1 MPLKTFTS
9 LHPIKEIEAVI
20 DIEEEVEEVFNPEAG
35 KASNDPFHDS
45 IEIEEEILETP
56 VLDYRALTVKEL
68 KIILKQRKLSTSGK
82 KDDLIIRL
90 KKSDEE
96 AAKAASDLEE
106 VPVDT
111 ATSEEKVSKYGE
123 ENISTD
129 EAI

>member
-9 LHPIKEIEAVI
+9 LHPIKEIEVVI
-20 DIEEEVEEVFNPEAG
+20 DIEEVEEVFNPEAG
-35 KASNDPFHDS
+35 KVSNDPFHDS

-56 VLDYRALTVKEL
+56 VLDYRELTVKEL

-96 AAKAASDLEE
+96 AAKAASDSEE

-123 ENISTD
+123 ENISAD

>member
-9 LHPIKEIEAVI
+9 LHPIKEIEVVI
-20 DIEEEVEEVFNPEAG
+20 DIEEVEEVFNPEAG

-56 VLDYRALTVKEL
+56 VLDYRELTVKEL

-96 AAKAASDLEE
+96 AAKAASDSEE

-123 ENISTD
+123 ENISAD

>member
-9 LHPIKEIEAVI
+9 LHPTKEIEVVI
-20 DIEEEVEEVFNPEAG
+20 DIEEVEEMFNPEAG

-45 IEIEEEILETP
+45 IEIEEETLETP
-56 VLDYRALTVKEL
+56 VLDYRELTVKEL

-96 AAKAASDLEE
+96 AAKAASDSEE

-123 ENISTD
+123 ANISTD